1 MVKGFLFAS
10 PGKIVFEPTG
20 IQKVA
25 DEIKALG
32 AKKPLVVTDKGVK
45 TSGTLKRLQDP
56 MTVEGM
62 PSVIFDEVE
71 PNPSVEI
78 VEKGFSLFRKEG
90 CDSLIGLGGGSPID
104 TAKAIGV
111 QATNP
116 DPLRKYE
123 GPNKVVYP
131 IPPLIAIP
139 TTAGT
144 GSEVTGSAVITDKIR
159 KYKMSVRSPFLIPK
173 VALLDPTLLS
183 TLPPPVLASTGMDAF
198 THAYESFISPVT
210 NPVSQALA
218 WDSMRLV
225 SLNLR
230 RFYANPDNL
239 EAASNMILA
248 STMAGVAFFNGRV
261 GVVHAMAHPLGGVFN
276 TPHGE
281 ANAILLPYCMDY
293 TRIAVPDL
301 FARIAEARGKNTS
314 GLSAEDASKL
324 AVEAV
329 RELMADIRIPKGLK
343 DVGVSRDAFATMAK
357 DAVESGIH
365 LTTPRKVNYEDMVS
379 LYEAAY

>member
-1 MVKGFLFAS
+1 MIKGFLFSS
-10 PGKIVFEPTG
+10 PGKIVFEPNG
-20 IQKVA
+20 IQKVS
-25 DEIKALG
+25 DELKALG
-32 AKKPLVVTDKGVK
+32 AQRPFLVTDKGVK
-45 TSGTLKRLQDP
+45 NSGTVKRLQDSLSAA
-56 MTVEGM
+56 GIS
-62 PSVIFDEVE
+62 SVIFDEVE
-71 PNPSVEI
+71 PNPSMEI
-78 VEKGFSLFRKEG
+78 VEKGFSFFQKEG

-123 GPNKVVYP
+123 GPNKVAQP

-159 KYKMSVRSPFLIPK
+159 KYKFSVRSPFLIPK
-173 VALLDPTLLS
+173 VALLDPTLLC

-218 WDSMRLV
+218 WDSMRLI
-225 SLNLR
+225 SLYLR
-230 RFYANPDNL
+230 RFYANPENL

-281 ANAILLPYCMDY
+281 ANAILLPFCMDF

-301 FARIAEARGKNTS
+301 FVRIAEAIGKNIG
-314 GLSAEDASKL
+314 GLPPEDASKL
-324 AVEAV
+324 AVLGV
-329 RELMADIRIPKGLK
+329 RELMTDIHIPKGLK

-365 LTTPRKVNYEDMVS
+365 LTTPRKVSYEDMVA